1 MISFNVNY
9 GSLKGGQRI
18 SKAKLQRLMRS
29 VERRLKLKGK
39 HEVSIAFITASAMR
53 RLNESYYGG
62 SGVTDVLAFPAEP
75 IAKRDGYLGEI
86 LIYYPRAKSQAVK
99 AGTST
104 SDEVLLLI
112 AHGMLHLSGIHHDTP
127 SKASRMFKMQSLIL
141 KGI

>member
-18 SKAKLQRLMRS
+18 SKLRLRKLLRS
-29 VERRLKLKGK
+29 VERRLKYQGK
-39 HEVSIAFITASAMR
+39 HSVSIAFVSASAMK

-62 SGVTDVLAFPAEP
+62 TGVTDVLAFPSES

-86 LIYYPRAKSQAVK
+86 LVYYPRAKSQAEK
-99 AGTST
+99 AGTSVG
-104 SDEVLLLI
+104 DEVILLM

-127 SKASRMFKMQSLIL
+127 SKASRMFKLQALIL